1 MLKEQLAQEAKR
13 RQMYI
18 SRSSR
23 AGREM
28 QQLRQTLGDSLR
40 HIAQDPVDP
49 ELLESETRR
58 YILYNIYRI
67 HLQRL
72 FSIIFFLNTLNLSAH
87 RLDTALSLSLPP
99 TTGQYNIGRSISPRS
114 PY

>member
-18 SRSSR
+18 LRSSR

-40 HIAQDPVDP
+40 HIAHDPVDG
-49 ELLESETRR
+49 ELLENEARR
-58 YILYNIYRI
+58 Y
-67 HLQRL
+67 L
-72 FSIIFFLNTLNLSAH
+72 FV
-87 RLDTALSLSLPP
+87 
-99 TTGQYNIGRSISPRS
+99 
-114 PY
+114 

>member
-18 SRSSR
+18 LRSSR

-40 HIAQDPVDP
+40 HIAHDPVDS
-49 ELLESETRR
+49 ELLENETRR
-58 YILYNIYRI
+58 YNVMY
-67 HLQRL
+67 
-72 FSIIFFLNTLNLSAH
+72 FV
-87 RLDTALSLSLPP
+87 
-99 TTGQYNIGRSISPRS
+99 
-114 PY
+114 

>member
-18 SRSSR
+18 LRSSR

-40 HIAQDPVDP
+40 HVAQDPTDP
-49 ELLESETRR
+49 LLLESEAK
-58 YILYNIYRI
+58 
-67 HLQRL
+67 RL
-72 FSIIFFLNTLNLSAH
+72 I
-87 RLDTALSLSLPP
+87 
-99 TTGQYNIGRSISPRS
+99 
-114 PY
+114 